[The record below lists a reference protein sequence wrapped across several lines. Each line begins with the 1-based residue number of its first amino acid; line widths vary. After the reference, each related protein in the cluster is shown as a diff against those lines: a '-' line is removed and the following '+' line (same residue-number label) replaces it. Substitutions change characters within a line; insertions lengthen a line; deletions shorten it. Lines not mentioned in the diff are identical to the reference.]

1 MNSYDVF
8 VYFFYALDYVYDM
21 KGSEKLGDYLSGA
34 NPFLFEGNGSAD
46 PAVYDEFEKAFKKEF
61 KTDRIDKTAA
71 YNWLKKYTVEMK
83 NDAVKEAFETIT
95 LNMWLDAVV
104 Q

>member
-1 MNSYDVF
+1 MTDR
-8 VYFFYALDYVYDM
+8 
-21 KGSEKLGDYLSGA
+21 SEKAGDYLSDV

-61 KTDRIDKTAA
+61 KTDRIYKTTA
-71 YNWLKKYTVEMK
+71 YNWLKRYTVEMK

-95 LNMWLDAVV
+95 LKIESENDREKPSDRIYLRFLPEG
-104 Q
+104 